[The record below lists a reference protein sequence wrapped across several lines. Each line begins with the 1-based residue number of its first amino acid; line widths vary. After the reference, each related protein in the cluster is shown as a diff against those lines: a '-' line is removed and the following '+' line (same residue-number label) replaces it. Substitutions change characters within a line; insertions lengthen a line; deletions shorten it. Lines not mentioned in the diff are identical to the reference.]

1 METSK
6 ILTGGAISRVLGAL
20 AGNGVVAGGWR
31 GADPDPDLF
40 SFHDA
45 GPGPVTALL
54 SYLMAVRTDAAA
66 RAGGFSSRAR
76 FYRNADLEFSLRLA
90 GEGTLVVPPEPLPA
104 RQSRHPRYHDRGPA
118 VRDAESRRNYRRVL
132 ELLRAGN
139 DRERSQS

>member
-76 FYRNADLEFSLRLA
+76 FYRDADPEFSLRLA
-90 GEGTLVVPPEPLPA
+90 CAAPLGAPPAPPPA
-104 RQSRHPRYHDRGPA
+104 APS
-118 VRDAESRRNYRRVL
+118 SRRGVADRRPP
-132 ELLRAGN
+132 
-139 DRERSQS
+139 